1 MVNCWCK
8 DLHIRG
14 FRKSRKRHYSLSL
27 LLLYQIN
34 VILTICGSWLSKNLE
49 KSKKINKF
57 NRLQIEVFFFPNLSP
72 PRRMQF
78 YKIALCPYMRPVF
91 IWKGSLTRSVQ
102 CFYILGHLSVSI
114 WSGTSSFYTLGDLIF
129 LSGQE
134 QANF

>member
-8 DLHIRG
+8 DLHLRC
-14 FRKSRKRHYSLSL
+14 FRKSRKLHCSLSL

-34 VILTICGSWLSKNLE
+34 VILTICGYRLLKNLE

-72 PRRMQF
+72 PPRIQF

-114 WSGTSSFYTLGDLIF
+114 WSGTSKFLDLVQL
-129 LSGQE
+129 LS
-134 QANF
+134 

>member
-8 DLHIRG
+8 GLHLRC
-14 FRKSRKRHYSLSL
+14 FRKSRRRHYSLSL
-27 LLLYQIN
+27 LLLYQIS
-34 VILTICGSWLSKNLE
+34 VILTIRDYWSLQNLE

-72 PRRMQF
+72 PPRIQF

-114 WSGTSSFYTLGDLIF
+114 WSGTSNFYILRHLMF
-129 LSGQE
+129 LPGQE